1 MVGGNQA
8 VAMHND
14 LRYMRRHFGRV
25 HVAGNRA
32 KRMPPTGDVPHVTDS
47 WSILIFNCFEQRNS
61 LFFK

>member
-1 MVGGNQA
+1 
-8 VAMHND
+8 MHND

-47 WSILIFNCFEQRNS
+47 WSILFFNCFEQRNS